1 MVDRDKEPEA
11 EPRDYDEDMRIPGAT
26 PELLTESVI
35 SGGAPRREP
44 ETKSDD

>member
-1 MVDRDKEPEA
+1 MPNTEQKA
-11 EPRDYDEDMRIPGAT
+11 APRDYDEDVRIPGAT
-26 PELLTESVI
+26 PDLLTKVVI